1 LRYVNAGHNP
11 PILLRQDNSNE
22 WLDIGGTPVGMFHS
36 WSYAEGTVTLKA
48 GDIFVAYTDGITEAS
63 NSAGE
68 EWGSQ
73 GLESTVRRN
82 GGRSAVEIVRSLF
95 DGTNHFADGM
105 HADDATALVFCADG
119 C

>member
-1 LRYVNAGHNP
+1 
-11 PILLRQDNSNE
+11 
-22 WLDIGGTPVGMFHS
+22 MFHS

-48 GDIFVAYTDGITEAS
+48 GDVFVAYTDGITEAS
-63 NSAGE
+63 NAAGE

-82 GGRSAVEIVRSLF
+82 GGRSAAAIVGSLF
-95 DGTNHFADGM
+95 DGMNHFADGIQ
-105 HADDATALVFCADG
+105 ADDATALVFREDG